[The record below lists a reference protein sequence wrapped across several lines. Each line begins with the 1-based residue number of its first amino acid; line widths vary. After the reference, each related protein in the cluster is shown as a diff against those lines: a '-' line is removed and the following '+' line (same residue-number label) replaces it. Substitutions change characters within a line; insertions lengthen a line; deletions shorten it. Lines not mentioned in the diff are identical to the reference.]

1 MSKDIRSYNSQQE
14 QREDLRHVFWPSLLD
29 FFFYL
34 IAGGLILLLLN
45 TSAIW
50 RYFNST
56 VPDQQSI
63 RDIITQSLPF
73 MNKLGDATQ
82 GRVFLALF
90 WMAVGVIVYILY
102 WFLNS
107 MIISF
112 RNNVIVGQ
120 YYLHPKN
127 FNKTRY
133 WMSVLSRNLFFTINL
148 LVIVAYL
155 YAGTKLMIALGKF
168 SGSAFSTFQPAG
180 TFTKLGLSVVCSAFV
195 LHFFFMLI
203 HITIRSWRRVA

>member
-1 MSKDIRSYNSQQE
+1 MSREIESYNSQQE
-14 QREDLRHVFWPSLLD
+14 QREDLKRVFWPSLLD
-29 FFFYL
+29 FLFYL

-45 TSAIW
+45 TPAVW
-50 RYFNST
+50 RYFNSSI
-56 VPDQQSI
+56 PDQQSI

-90 WMAVGVIVYILY
+90 WMVVGLVVYILY

-107 MIISF
+107 MFINF
-112 RNNVIVGQ
+112 RNNIIVGQ
-120 YYLHPKN
+120 HYLHPTD
-127 FNKTRY
+127 FSRTRY
-133 WMSVLSRNLFFTINL
+133 WVSIFNRNLFFTVNL
-148 LVIVAYL
+148 LVIVAYI
-155 YAGTKLMIALGKF
+155 YAGVKLMIALGKF
-168 SGSAFSTFQPAG
+168 SSSGFSSFQPFDSLSK
-180 TFTKLGLSVVCSAFV
+180 TGLAVICAAFV